1 MNMFLRENFTKA
13 LDLLQ
18 PGEVSA
24 SFAGVGLA
32 QVKQQSWSSIFLT
45 QSSAGAGRICWVP
58 HFRSGTS
65 WAIFL
70 LLYMIFLSLVDWFVS
85 IKLTRV

>member
-32 QVKQQSWSSIFLT
+32 QVFA
-45 QSSAGAGRICWVP
+45 SSAGAGRIC
-58 HFRSGTS
+58 
-65 WAIFL
+65 
-70 LLYMIFLSLVDWFVS
+70 
-85 IKLTRV
+85 